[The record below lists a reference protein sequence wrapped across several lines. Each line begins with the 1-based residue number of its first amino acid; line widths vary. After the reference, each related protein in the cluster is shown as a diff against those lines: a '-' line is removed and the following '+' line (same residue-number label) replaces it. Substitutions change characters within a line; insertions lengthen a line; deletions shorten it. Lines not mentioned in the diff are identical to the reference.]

1 MAQQL
6 VPSCMESEE
15 LGTFGE
21 ENGELNFRLTLP
33 MMNFSTIR
41 Q

>member
-1 MAQQL
+1 
-6 VPSCMESEE
+6 MESSEE
-15 LGTFGE
+15 LGTFRE
-21 ENGELNFRLTLP
+21 ENSELNFRLTLP